1 MISPKLRI
9 GLAALL
15 WTAAVG
21 ATGCDKLGLGGNE
34 SPTAPS
40 GPPAAGS
47 AIRYTPV
54 GASDVSGYGSS
65 APCAPYTD
73 CPNGA
78 GYAFV
83 AARQLRSQQFT
94 VTVNNIGIPTAVIS
108 RAFQELGRQQG
119 KEILG
124 NFIDQQMPFVPADS
138 TLVTIFAGANE
149 VNVIIGAL
157 AGGAGSGDR
166 NGYIDGQVRSFGN
179 DYSTL
184 LTGVRAV
191 ARSARVVVL
200 NLPNLAGMPFKA
212 KAPLSERRAA
222 QRASVGMTTTVING
236 LPNVTVID
244 LMCDARM
251 YRSSIYSSDGFHPND
266 AGYAI
271 IADEIVK
278 AVTLPSYPTPRSSC
292 PQMTIVQ

>member
-1 MISPKLRI
+1 MTSPKLRI
-9 GLAALL
+9 GLATLVWAALF
-15 WTAAVG
+15 G

-34 SPTAPS
+34 SPTSPS
-40 GPPAAGS
+40 GPPSAGS

-73 CPNGA
+73 CPNGN

-83 AARQLRSQQFT
+83 AARQLRSQNYA

-108 RAFQELGRQQG
+108 RRFQDLGRQYG
-119 KEILG
+119 KDILA
-124 NFIDQQMPFVPADS
+124 NFIEQQMPFVPADS
-138 TLVTIFAGANE
+138 TLVTIFAGAND
-149 VNVIIGAL
+149 VNVITSAL
-157 AGGAGSGDR
+157 AGGAGAGDR
-166 NGYIDGQVRSFGN
+166 NGYIDEQIRNFGN

-184 LTGVRAV
+184 LTGIRAL

-200 NLPNLAGMPFKA
+200 NLPNVAGMPFKA
-212 KAPLSERRAA
+212 KASQSERRAA
-222 QRASVGMTTTVING
+222 QRASVGMTTTVVNA
-236 LPNVTVID
+236 LPNVIVVD

-251 YRSSIYSSDGFHPND
+251 YQPSTYSSDGFHPND

-278 AVTLPSYPTPRSSC
+278 AVTLSSYPAPRSSC
-292 PQMTIVQ
+292 PQMTIVP